1 MENSINKNNN
11 DFLIDMSD
19 EYKQIKRRNELVKS
33 QDINTNLKKIKN
45 NILESSEINQK
56 ILNKRTKL
64 NNLCNSL
71 FSNMEINKYIN
82 ESKKTSVQKAS
93 TYFTKKIENRNNIGI
108 QSVLDDELILSNR
121 ISEKDLYNRDKIE
134 LKDQS
139 TNTYNNLVSVNNY
152 NCGKLHSFESNK
164 NNIYEKNIFV
174 KTPINKRNN
183 KINLEQKMKT
193 FNKSKNN
200 IINRKSNRL
209 NKISINNN
217 VNFKNESNNN
227 NYKYYLE
234 LYKFYLIQSVTQNK
248 AKYFNLKNKNSNG
261 NKIKIPNPLL
271 FLHNTRNNID
281 ENKNCSLR
289 ELYRYLN
296 YDKLAVSLYQMSQT
310 KKNKLKKKIKK
321 NDDKKIKKHNNIFD
335 RNNNHRLMNVQ
346 YNIDE
351 YFKTKN
357 KENKDFFQKT
367 LFEKKVFNINMKNN
381 ENIKNENK
389 SDYHIKKNFIKT
401 SKNFRNNII
410 KEKFSPIKDSTFDK
424 GITSLSPD
432 IKSYQKVHLTL
443 INKRNN
449 KNNKNTLK

>member
-281 ENKNCSLR
+281 ENKNYSLR